1 MRLHTSLLNLGR
13 IAALFGM
20 LLTVPV
26 LVTDAQRARSSGG
39 DVLESLELRSVFS
52 IGGRPQFSLR
62 DPVRDLSF
70 WIYLNETRHGIQV
83 IEYSR
88 ENNQI
93 VARYGERTRR
103 IGLSDAEIVPMSTEE
118 PAGAATSG
126 LRPAYGGVREERRN
140 PEERMQHILSTWD
153 AHARQ
158 NPRLRAIDEHIGEY
172 YQEFQDIR
180 QGLWTTT
187 DHDSPEFQRLRERR
201 QELQEEMQVLV
212 QLTQREVENIPDF
225 EGIDH
230 GAIIATL
237 RYRTMNQPQQEGR

>member
-1 MRLHTSLLNLGR
+1 MRLHISILNLGR
-13 IAALFGM
+13 IAALFGVLM
-20 LLTVPV
+20 TVPV
-26 LVTDAQRARSSGG
+26 SVADAQRGGSGGG
-39 DVLESLELRSVFS
+39 DVLERLELRSVFS

-88 ENNQI
+88 ETNQI
-93 VARYGERTRR
+93 VARYGDRTRR
-103 IGLSDAEIVPMSTEE
+103 IGLSDAEIVPLGTQEQTD
-118 PAGAATSG
+118 ATTSG
-126 LRPAYGGVREERRN
+126 LRPAYGGVREEQRN
-140 PEERMQHILSTWD
+140 PEERMQYILNTWD
-153 AHARQ
+153 AHSRQ
-158 NPRLRAIDEHIGEY
+158 NPNLRAIDEHISEY

-180 QGLWTTT
+180 QRLWTTT
-187 DHDSPEFQRLRERR
+187 DHDSAEFQRLRERR

-225 EGIDH
+225 EGIDR

-237 RYRTMNQPQQEGR
+237 RYRTMNQPQQQRR